1 MRGGAAA
8 QRPSAAD
15 GAAEHGE
22 QIFFRK
28 MREAVGDVAVFG
40 RARGVILQRLI
51 VVRLAAAE
59 QDGVIIYSDLIKVRV
74 CAETAKVIG
83 VEAAGY
89 FTNHTERVIAKPAL
103 TVKQA
108 KAKVFSGIDVITSRL
123 AVRPV
128 GENSEKLC
136 YEFSGT
142 YDGSTYYVYIDA
154 ATGRQVE
161 MFKVIKSTEGELLM

>member
-28 MREAVGDVAVFG
+28 MREAFGDVAVFG

-59 QDGVIIYSDLIKVRV
+59 QDGDLVREGGDV
-74 CAETAKVIG
+74 HAQRG
-83 VEAAGY
+83 DD
-89 FTNHTERVIAKPAL
+89 FLHTGGDLLHA
-103 TVKQA
+103 
-108 KAKVFSGIDVITSRL
+108 RL
-123 AVRPV
+123 
-128 GENSEKLC
+128 
-136 YEFSGT
+136 
-142 YDGSTYYVYIDA
+142 
-154 ATGRQVE
+154 
-161 MFKVIKSTEGELLM
+161 